1 MRTRLN
7 VSVRSRSN
15 QNLEVLDFEERGKL
29 EYAEKNL
36 SEQRRELTTNKLNL
50 HTYGVDAGI

>member
-1 MRTRLN
+1 M
-7 VSVRSRSN
+7 SVRSRSN

-50 HTYGVDAGI
+50 HKYGVDAGI